1 MKLSITPVHISIF
14 SERCAHLPHNVLHS
28 RVCHGLNG
36 SSTAQLSMRL
46 RQRIVKL
53 PRVHTLGL
61 PHEHLNQAVLER
73 VQMPVRYAHPS
84 VAHAQS
90 PQVASLNF
98 VANPPTRFTRTFGV
112 VDHTKLVGRVELITQ
127 PRAFAMH
134 KSE

>member
-14 SERCAHLPHNVLHS
+14 SERCAHLPHNVLHI

-73 VQMPVRYAHPS
+73 VQMPVRRSEEHTSELQSLMRISYA
-84 VAHAQS
+84 VLCLKKKKYIQ
-90 PQVASLNF
+90 
-98 VANPPTRFTRTFGV
+98 
-112 VDHTKLVGRVELITQ
+112 
-127 PRAFAMH
+127 
-134 KSE
+134 